1 LSLNL
6 RIPGPTP
13 CPPEV
18 LAAMSHEMINHRG
31 PEFTSMQKRL
41 TEKLQKY
48 FQTQNDVYIVTASGT
63 GVMETMAVNA
73 LSPGDRVLA
82 VSIGAFGDRF
92 GKIAEIFGADVS
104 KLDFEWGEAADPDR
118 IRNSLRSDPSVK
130 AVLVTHNETSTG
142 VTNPLGEIAG
152 AVKEFDKL
160 LLVDAISSLGS
171 IDCRVDEWQLD
182 FVGTGSQKGWM
193 VPPGIGM
200 VSISKRGW
208 EAYASATMPKLYFD
222 LGQYKSYGEKG
233 EPPWTPA
240 ISCYFALDT
249 AFELLERE
257 GLAAI
262 LDRHQRLA
270 DKTRAG
276 VQDLGLQLVP
286 VDKRHASNTVTA
298 AYVPDGVDAGK
309 LIAYCRDELDV
320 EFQGGQGKLAGK
332 IIRIG
337 HLGLVGE
344 GDIDLCLDVL
354 GKGLSVLG
362 YSRQGVAAT
371 V

>member
-1 LSLNL
+1 MSLNL

-31 PEFTSMQKRL
+31 PEFTSTQKRL

-48 FQTQNDVYIVTASGT
+48 FQTTNDVYIVSASGT
-63 GVMETMAVNA
+63 GVMEAMVVNA
-73 LSPGDRVLA
+73 LSAGDRVLA

-92 GKIAEIFGADVS
+92 AKIAEIFGADVTQ
-104 KLDFEWGEAADPDR
+104 LNCEWGDVADPDA
-118 IRNSLRSDPSVK
+118 IRDALRNDPSIK

-142 VTNPLGEIAG
+142 TTNPLGEIAA

-160 LLVDAISSLGS
+160 ILVDAISSLSS
-171 IDCRVDEWQLD
+171 IHCPVDEWQLD

-193 VPPGIGM
+193 VPPGISF
-200 VSISKRGW
+200 VSVSPRGW
-208 EAYASATMPKLYFD
+208 QAYEQSTMPKLYFD

-240 ISCYFALDT
+240 ISCYFALDA

-257 GLAAI
+257 GLQAI

-270 DKTRAG
+270 DRTRVG
-276 VQDLGLQLVP
+276 VKELGFKLVP
-286 VDKRHASNTVTA
+286 LDERYASNTVTA
-298 AYVPDGVDAGK
+298 AYPPEGVDSSK
-309 LIAYCRDELDV
+309 LIAYCRDELGV
-320 EFQGGQGKLAGK
+320 EFQGGQGKLTGK

-337 HLGLVGE
+337 HLGLVSDA
-344 GDIDLCLDVL
+344 DIDISLDVL
-354 GKGLSVLG
+354 QRGLGALG
-362 YSRQGVAAT
+362 YSRSGVGAT
-371 V
+371 A